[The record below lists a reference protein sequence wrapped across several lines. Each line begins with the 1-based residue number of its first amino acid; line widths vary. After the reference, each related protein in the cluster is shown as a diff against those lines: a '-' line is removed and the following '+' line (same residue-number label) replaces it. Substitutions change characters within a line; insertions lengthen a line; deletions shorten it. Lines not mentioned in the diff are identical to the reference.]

1 MKAMPRIEKVMTAMP
16 MTIGKRISID
26 QAQKMMQEYRIRHL
40 PVQDGGRLLGVL
52 TERDIRLARSLQHT
66 ADLLVEDVMTP
77 DPYQVKPEASLD
89 EVCEEMAEFKYG
101 CAIVT
106 QANGKVVGIFTAID
120 ALRYLSQNM
129 REHYKAS

>member
-1 MKAMPRIEKVMTAMP
+1 
-16 MTIGKRISID
+16 
-26 QAQKMMQEYRIRHL
+26 
-40 PVQDGGRLLGVL
+40 
-52 TERDIRLARSLQHT
+52 
-66 ADLLVEDVMTP
+66 MTP

-101 CAIVT
+101 CAIET